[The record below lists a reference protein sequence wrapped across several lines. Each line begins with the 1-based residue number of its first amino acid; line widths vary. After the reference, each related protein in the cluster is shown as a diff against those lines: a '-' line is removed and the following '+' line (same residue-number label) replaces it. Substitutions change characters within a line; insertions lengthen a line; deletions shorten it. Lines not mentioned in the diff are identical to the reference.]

1 MMKSELFLVHF
12 LAIDGWIGRKSNSSQ
27 ATKWAEKINFQSNI
41 VVLSKWQELNE
52 KIDEIFGNFCWEI
65 VDLST

>member
-1 MMKSELFLVHF
+1 MMKSEQFLVHF
-12 LAIDGWIGRKSNSSQ
+12 LAMAELRENKIRAKR
-27 ATKWAEKINFQSNI
+27 AKWAEKINFQSNI

-52 KIDEIFGNFCWEI
+52 KIDQIFGNFCWEI